1 MKGEQK
7 RRENNLNTADLVKKL
22 CDEEE
27 ISLAELARRIGQS
40 RQNFYKKLRRDTLTV
55 SELQQIAKALNVTF
69 DQSFILPNGE
79 KVSMEEKDHV

>member
-1 MKGEQK
+1 M
-7 RRENNLNTADLVKKL
+7 NTADLVKKL

-79 KVSMEEKDHV
+79 KVSMEEKNHV

>member
-1 MKGEQK
+1 M
-7 RRENNLNTADLVKKL
+7 NTADLVKKL

-27 ISLAELARRIGQS
+27 ISMAELARRIGQS

>member
-7 RRENNLNTADLVKKL
+7 RRDNNLNTADLVKKL

-79 KVSMEEKDHV
+79 KVSMEEKNHV

>member
-1 MKGEQK
+1 M
-7 RRENNLNTADLVKKL
+7 NTADLVKKL
-22 CDEEE
+22 CGEEE

>member
-22 CDEEE
+22 CGEEE

>member
-27 ISLAELARRIGQS
+27 ISMAELARRIGQS

>member
-7 RRENNLNTADLVKKL
+7 RRDNNLNTADLVKKL

>member
-1 MKGEQK
+1 M
-7 RRENNLNTADLVKKL
+7 NTADLVKKL